1 MDARRFNP
9 SLIKYILILIALIV
23 LLALIPSKVTYTA
36 VERQIV
42 EADSPPEAQN
52 EPIRH
57 ENERAYIDWL
67 IKRYSAEYGVSSEV
81 MHHIVRKEST
91 YNKMAV
97 GDRSYI
103 CKRTGKISPSY
114 GLVQIN
120 VHCWHPHVTIEQA
133 HNPDF
138 AIRFLAEG
146 LAKNKCSWWSTCPY

>member
-52 EPIRH
+52 EPTRH

-67 IKRYSAEYGVSSEV
+67 IRRYGLEYNVSSEV
-81 MHHIVRKEST
+81 MHRVIFCESS
-91 YNKMAV
+91 YNRLAV
-97 GDRSYI
+97 GDAGYSR
-103 CKRTGKISPSY
+103 
-114 GLVQIN
+114 GLVQIHSKYWPEITDSMAFN
-120 VHCWHPHVTIEQA
+120 A
-133 HNPDF
+133 DF
-138 AIRFLAEG
+138 SVRFLAEKLSEG
-146 LAKNKCSWWSTCPY
+146 KGRLWTCWRKFN